1 VNEPHRTPPEAW
13 VADLRIDPTVFI
25 APSAHVSGSVT
36 LGPRSSVWFGSV
48 VRGDT
53 APIEIGAA
61 SNVQDN
67 SVVHVDYGSPTRI
80 GARVT
85 VGHRAIVHGCT
96 IGDDCLIG
104 MGSVV
109 LTGAVVGAG
118 SLIGAASLVREGQV
132 IPPGSLAVGSPA
144 RVVGPVGAAHRA
156 AIEDGATHY
165 AGLALDYMRRGFA
178 RPHPQPT
185 SDRGTAGLRREPMG
199 HVEWGR
205 LLRVMRE
212 GPAQAGEKQ
221 RAAGERWRKC
231 PGPGRWSAH
240 EIVCHL
246 RDVDREIY
254 QPRVERLLAERE
266 PRFESVDPTPWRDA
280 RGYATE
286 DPLVALAGWTTAREK
301 LVATLSP
308 LRSEHWL
315 TFAWHSKRGP
325 YPLGSMVRDW
335 AEHDLSHRQQI
346 ARALREAG

>member
-1 VNEPHRTPPEAW
+1 
-13 VADLRIDPTVFI
+13 VAELRLDPTAFI

-36 LGPRSSVWFGSV
+36 LGPRSSVWFGTV

-53 APIEIGAA
+53 AAIEIGEA

-67 SVVHVDYGSPTRI
+67 SVVHVDLGFPARI

-104 MGSVV
+104 MGAVV
-109 LTGAVVGAG
+109 LTGATIGPG

-144 RVVGPVGAAHRA
+144 RVVGPAGPSHRA
-156 AIEDGATHY
+156 AIEDGSSHY

-178 RPHPQPT
+178 RPHPLPT
-185 SDRGTAGLRREPMG
+185 SDRGTAGVRREPMT

-212 GPAQAGEKQ
+212 GPAQTVEKQ
-221 RAAGERWRKC
+221 RVAGERWGRN

-246 RDVDREIY
+246 RDIDREIY
-254 QPRVERLLAERE
+254 QPRVEQLLAERE
-266 PRFESVDPTPWRDA
+266 PRFENVDPTPWSVS
-280 RGYATE
+280 RGYAGE
-286 DPLVALAGWTTAREK
+286 DPAAALAGWSAARER

-308 LRSEHWL
+308 LRNEHWL
-315 TFAWHSKRGP
+315 AFAWHSKRGP

-335 AEHDLSHRQQI
+335 AEHDLSHRQQM